1 MNYYSNGE
9 FTIEEVERVNG
20 YPLKK
25 TGINQYQGP
34 CRYCREEGG
43 DTKGDNLHF
52 NPMKGFFCGVGVDN
66 EHGKRLAQEIV
77 DSRKTKKQI
86 YKKVTELGYTEKD
99 IEKYQKELFS
109 NKEMLNLVK
118 EKTGLSEDVIREV
131 KIGYSKDSN
140 VFTLPMIALD
150 GSIVGLEFRVPK
162 NEKGEFKFL
171 CKTKGFAQDQNKLL
185 CKINSPENPTE
196 IFVAA
201 GFKDG
206 YAVLQDLKNHGREN
220 NVLVVTNSNG
230 EPHTAKALKPHI
242 DFLRSFKEAI
252 LCMDNDKAG
261 KAAVEKIKQSIPI
274 TFKILD
280 LDRLSG
286 INEYIND
293 FNDLLKY
300 MQEHSITED
309 IVANNEKLSVHLLL
323 KKYIKYPNSKLN
335 LTKYAEIDEGN
346 TDKLMYFEPGIY
358 AYDGCY
364 YSIKYNNENKK
375 LLYARKSNF
384 TIEIT
389 RKIVS
394 NSLAFGYNSEYMLE
408 VITHLGG
415 KTTVPQVLTQKDL
428 LNYRNLHDILKSNEV
443 HINTLTEVELKNVVL
458 DELKKIKDELHIYK
472 NPSLIN
478 HNKTGFLG
486 I

>member
-9 FTIEEVERVNG
+9 FTIDEVERVNG

-25 TGINQYQGP
+25 TGPNQYQGP
-34 CRYCREEGG
+34 CKYCREEGG

-52 NPMKGFFCGVGVDN
+52 NSQKGIFCGASVDN
-66 EHGKRLAQEIV
+66 EHGKRTAQEIV
-77 DSRKTKKQI
+77 NSKKVKKQN
-86 YKKVTELGYTEKD
+86 YKKFTDLGYTEKD

-118 EKTGLSEDVIREV
+118 GKTGLSEEVIREV

-171 CKTKGFAQDQNKLL
+171 CKTKGFAQDSNKLL

-206 YAVLQDLKNHGREN
+206 YAVLQDLKNHGRESD
-220 NVLVVTNSNG
+220 VLIVTNSNG

-242 DFLRSFKEAI
+242 DFLRSFKEAT

-261 KAAVEKIKQSIPI
+261 KAAVEKIEQSIPI

-280 LDRLSG
+280 LGRLSG
-286 INEYIND
+286 SNEYIND

-300 MQEHSITED
+300 IQEHNITED
-309 IVANNEKLSVHLLL
+309 IVFNNKKLSVHSLL

-335 LTKYAEIDEGN
+335 LTKQEIVDDADA
-346 TDKLMYFEPGIY
+346 DKLIYFEPGIY
-358 AYDGCY
+358 AYNGCY
-364 YSIKYNNENKK
+364 YSIKYDNDKK
-375 LLYARKSNF
+375 NLQYSRKSNF
-384 TIEIT
+384 TVEIM

-394 NSLAFGYNSEYMLE
+394 KFFAFGYNNEYKLE
-408 VITHLGG
+408 IVTHLG
-415 KTTVPQVLTQKDL
+415 
-428 LNYRNLHDILKSNEV
+428 
-443 HINTLTEVELKNVVL
+443 
-458 DELKKIKDELHIYK
+458 
-472 NPSLIN
+472 
-478 HNKTGFLG
+478 
-486 I
+486 